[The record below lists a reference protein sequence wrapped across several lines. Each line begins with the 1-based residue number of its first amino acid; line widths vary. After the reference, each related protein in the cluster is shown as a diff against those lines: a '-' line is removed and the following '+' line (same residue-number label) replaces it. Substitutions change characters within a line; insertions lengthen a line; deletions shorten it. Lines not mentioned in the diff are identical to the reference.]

1 MAKYYMVGI
10 FFISIPNEIND
21 ETICWNEKLDSA
33 AFKYV

>member
-21 ETICWNEKLDSA
+21 ETIVEMKNEI
-33 AFKYV
+33 